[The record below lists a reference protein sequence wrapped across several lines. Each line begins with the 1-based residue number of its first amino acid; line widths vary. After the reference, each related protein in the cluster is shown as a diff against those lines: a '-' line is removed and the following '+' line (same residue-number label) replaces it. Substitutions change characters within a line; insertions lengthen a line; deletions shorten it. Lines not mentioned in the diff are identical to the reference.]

1 MSGAVATGL
10 YESFEAAFQAAREND
25 PLKRI
30 EVQEEALE
38 TYRAKKQ
45 AYSQTYHAKA

>member
-30 EVQEEALE
+30 EVQESALE
-38 TYRAKKQ
+38 TYREKKLSYAK
-45 AYSQTYHAKA
+45 TYQSKA